1 MDEVK
6 DAIVIPVPDEEAGE
20 VRVSQHFVPLD
31 SLFKLAIIKV
41 PRAYVVRQAN
51 CPAGFCEQDV
61 IDFVSAHVAHYKRL
75 KGGVRFCDEIPKSA
89 TGKLLRRVQI
99 ERDRALQ

>member
-31 SLFKLAIIKV
+31 SSLNF
-41 PRAYVVRQAN
+41 Q
-51 CPAGFCEQDV
+51 Q
-61 IDFVSAHVAHYKRL
+61 
-75 KGGVRFCDEIPKSA
+75 
-89 TGKLLRRVQI
+89 
-99 ERDRALQ
+99 